1 MVNENI
7 ITYIAILFIIV
18 FLILFVVGFYFGIC
32 FYILFFKIQMR
43 IKKIAPNKKIPF
55 SFFYPLSN
63 YLDTTY
69 IKKLKDKE
77 LNNNIDKIQKI
88 WKIYIKLLLILVVS
102 LVVFS
107 VLLYI
112 LSRF

>member
-1 MVNENI
+1 MVDENI
-7 ITYIAILFIIV
+7 FMYIVIPFIIV
-18 FLILFVVGFYFGIC
+18 FMILFVVGFCLGIYF
-32 FYILFFKIQMR
+32 YMLFFKIRMH

-77 LNNNIDKIQKI
+77 LNNKVDKMQKI
-88 WKIYIKLLLILVVS
+88 WKIYIKILLTLVAS

-107 VLLYI
+107 ALLYI
-112 LSRF
+112 LSKF